1 MISPIINVNDS
12 ENGFTQ
18 DHGFLLKKLF
28 STDFRAQFETYMYKT
43 YPWRYANI
51 FIDKDGAKKKVNAII
66 SFLGVLILIFGFTL
80 FWNKKFN
87 YPFLSYFL
95 PILVFFMTF
104 MSLQFLNTYL
114 IHLDYLNHSFKEI
127 IIFLIL
133 VLSFVIIISFL
144 LWQLEKRLVSNKVS
158 FGYQLV
164 FKLALT
170 FLLLNLPL
178 IAVIILKNSNSEN
191 YIEIFPF
198 LYLVIGLTL
207 GRGLLIYL
215 NHFSDSLVKEKDV
228 ELSRLKEVNAQSEL
242 KLLQSHI
249 NPHFLYNALN
259 SIAGL
264 AHNNPD
270 KTEKMALSLSNL
282 FRYSINKK
290 GQKMSTVKEEVVMV
304 ENYLDIEKI
313 RFGERLKFTLHVDEA
328 LENEQIPMY
337 ILQPLVENAIKHGVS
352 EIRGEGHIALEIKK
366 ELEAI
371 VITVSDNGP
380 DFPEG
385 LVSGH
390 GLQTVYDLLR
400 LSYDDKASLT
410 WENTP
415 VKQISILINELI

>member
-1 MISPIINVNDS
+1 
-12 ENGFTQ
+12 
-18 DHGFLLKKLF
+18 
-28 STDFRAQFETYMYKT
+28 
-43 YPWRYANI
+43 
-51 FIDKDGAKKKVNAII
+51 
-66 SFLGVLILIFGFTL
+66 
-80 FWNKKFN
+80 
-87 YPFLSYFL
+87 
-95 PILVFFMTF
+95 
-104 MSLQFLNTYL
+104 
-114 IHLDYLNHSFKEI
+114 
-127 IIFLIL
+127 
-133 VLSFVIIISFL
+133 
-144 LWQLEKRLVSNKVS
+144 LWQLEKRLVSDKVS

-191 YIEIFPF
+191 HIEIFPF

-215 NHFSDSLVKEKDV
+215 NHFSDSLVKERDI

-290 GQKMSTVKEEVVMV
+290 GQKMSTVKEEVLMV
-304 ENYLDIEKI
+304 QNYLEIEKI

-328 LENEQIPMY
+328 LENSQIPMY
-337 ILQPLVENAIKHGVS
+337 ILQPLVENAIKHGIS
-352 EIRGEGHIALEIKK
+352 EIRGEGLITLEIKK

-390 GLQTVYDLLR
+390 GLQTIYDLLR
-400 LSYDDKASLT
+400 LSYGDKASLK
-410 WENTP
+410 WQNTP
-415 VKQISILINELI
+415 KKQISILINELI